1 MAGGQ
6 ANRTR
11 RAGPAVG
18 LAVLSL
24 ALGAT
29 AGAQVPGL
37 TGPAPP
43 GDAPA
48 QIPTPPL
55 SPAGMPAASFAEIVD
70 PVDPPVVM
78 PGPTTVPRAWSNP
91 GPVVAP
97 TAARME
103 LGIVDTITESVF
115 GQPDPNSWRPLP
127 FSTLFSEGWSE
138 AWVPSPRGSG
148 GVPRQGWINAV
159 TGHLNRGWFFTF
171 AQGFNDPPKGNAYL
185 GSYTLMT
192 PLSRRLMLI
201 TNIPFVLR
209 NNAESGLPIIDA
221 RPGRR

>member
-1 MAGGQ
+1 MAGGR

-11 RAGPAVG
+11 RAGHVAG

-29 AGAQVPGL
+29 AAAQVPGL

-43 GDAPA
+43 GEAPA
-48 QIPTPPL
+48 RIPTPPL
-55 SPAGMPAASFAEIVD
+55 SAARMPAASFAELVD
-70 PVDPPVVM
+70 PVDPPVVR

-115 GQPDPNSWRPLP
+115 GQPDPDAWRPLP
-127 FSTLFSEGWSE
+127 FSSLFSEGWSE

-148 GVPRQGWINAV
+148 GVPRQGWINAAA
-159 TGHLNRGWFFTF
+159 GNLNRSWFFTF

-209 NNAESGLPIIDA
+209 NNADSGLPIVGG
-221 RPGRR
+221 PNQ